1 LNFRF
6 DLSPF
11 KYFCHVKILVYTIL
25 FAVLFSLFARLQVY
39 INYIINQKYYAE
51 VLCENKQVKDSC
63 CHGKCA
69 MEKELVNLSQ
79 EEEEQPAGSENA
91 VIKFSKVEEALC
103 HSQKLFIGTRLIS
116 LINTPFA
123 GKPVNREIAPAF
135 KPPCA

>member
-1 LNFRF
+1 MNFCF
-6 DLSPF
+6 DLAAF
-11 KYFCHVKILVYTIL
+11 KYFYPVKILVYTIL

-39 INYIINQKYYAE
+39 INFIINQKYYAE
-51 VLCENKQVKDSC
+51 VLCENKEVKDSC

-79 EEEEQPAGSENA
+79 DEEDQPASSENS

-103 HSQKLFIGTRLIS
+103 RSQKLFIQILFIS

-123 GKPVNREIAPAF
+123 GKLVKRDIAPAF
-135 KPPCA
+135 KPPCG